1 MSRAVPQAVD
11 CSAAFA
17 RIFPL
22 PLSTMEWF
30 MWADGRPDYPMM
42 CDLEL
47 CFRGRIDRAA
57 FDAGLA
63 AAMDRAPLFRALVE
77 PRRKG
82 PPAWGLTDRMPPVDW
97 APLGTPWGEKYDTLI
112 DLTAE
117 PGLRVYVREGHD
129 RSTVRLHFHHACSD
143 GIGGYAFIED
153 FLTGYSQVFP
163 DGAAVSPRPL
173 EPRRL
178 LGRDDPGT
186 AGRGVY
192 RGVVDT
198 LVGAREGARFF
209 LQKPLPLAPVEP
221 LSSPAPP
228 ERRQVGFLAQACP
241 DETAAGLRRAATAA
255 RVSVNDLVMRD
266 LFVTLQRWNAEHDR
280 EPGRRRLRILMPQ
293 NLRERA
299 DRAMPAANLLGF
311 AFVTR
316 RADQCRAPRELLAS
330 ISEETEAVRRGQ
342 LSRYFIGGLAA
353 VQSAGLLRRV
363 LDSSLCFSTVILTNL
378 GDPTRRFVARFPRD
392 DGGLVV
398 GNLLFDR
405 IEGVPPLRPRTRA
418 AFSLFNS
425 ARTLAI
431 SLKCDPHLFA
441 PADTQKL
448 MDQFLAQLADTAGKK

>member
-1 MSRAVPQAVD
+1 MSRAAAPRAAD
-11 CSAAFA
+11 HSAAFA
-17 RIFPL
+17 PMFPL

-30 MWADGRPDYPMM
+30 MWADGRPEYPMM

-47 CFRGRIDRAA
+47 HFRGRVNRAA

-63 AAMDRAPLFRALVE
+63 AAMDRAPLFRSLVE

-82 PPAWGLTDRMPPVDW
+82 PPVWVLTDRMPEVDW
-97 APLGTPWGEKYDTLI
+97 APFGAPWGEKYDTLI

-129 RSTVRLHFHHACSD
+129 RSAVRLHFHHACAD

-153 FLTGYSQVFP
+153 FLAGYSQAFP
-163 DGAAVSPRPL
+163 DGAATRMRPL

-178 LGRDDPGT
+178 VGRGDPGT

-192 RGVVDT
+192 RGIVDT

-221 LSSPAPP
+221 SPASATAA
-228 ERRQVGFLAQACP
+228 RRQVGFIAQSCP
-241 DETAAGLRRAATAA
+241 DEVAVGLRGAATAA

-266 LFVTLQRWNAEHDR
+266 LFVTLRRWNAEHER

-299 DRAMPAANLLGF
+299 DRAMPATNLLGF

-316 RADQCRAPRELLAS
+316 RADQCLAPRELLAS
-330 ISEETEAVRRGQ
+330 IHEETEAVRRGQ

-353 VQSAGLLRRV
+353 VQSAGMLRRV
-363 LDSSLCFSTVILTNL
+363 LDSSLCFSTAILTNL
-378 GDPTRRFVARFPRD
+378 GDPTRRFVARFPRG

-425 ARTLAI
+425 ARTLSI
-431 SLKCDPHLFA
+431 SLKCDPHLFS
-441 PADTQKL
+441 PADTQEL
-448 MDQFLAQLADTAGKK
+448 MNQFLAQLAESARA